1 MSELNRMLS
10 DLSSQQNSEKRLAV
24 ASIPSVWG
32 FRFARVVLALVA
44 TLVGATGIS
53 WALSSGSEKA
63 PLTPPTLIP
72 EPVFADSTPKAAP
85 SPTQKVV
92 KSEVSYVAKHSV
104 PKAVDVEQPVS
115 LAKAENT
122 VITKVPEPV
131 LMAKVE
137 PVKAARVL
145 DSIEVEQEASL
156 SVETIELTGEQLAD
170 IAYEKAQKRAQVGDT
185 QKAIAFL
192 RDAVKYNSSHIA
204 ATNQLA
210 GLLYGRS
217 QLRDAEN
224 VLRKGIS
231 ANPNSATLKL
241 TLARMYQQN
250 GSEESAL
257 NVLSSSVNLLDGEQ
271 VRFVSMRAA
280 LAQKLGKNLE
290 AKQSYQWLTEQEPMD
305 GRWWLGLGV
314 SAEKTGANAEAE
326 KAYGKAVQSGG
337 LSNQSVNFARQRL
350 VYLENLKQGATDG
363 R

>member
-10 DLSSQQNSEKRLAV
+10 DLSSQQNSEKRLSV

-53 WALSSGSEKA
+53 WAVSVGSEKTFLIT
-63 PLTPPTLIP
+63 PMLTP
-72 EPVFADSTPKAAP
+72 EPVFVEPAPKALP

-92 KSEVSYVAKHSV
+92 KSEVSYVAM
-104 PKAVDVEQPVS
+104 KATPVVAVEPTFET
-115 LAKAENT
+115 KAET
-122 VITKVPEPV
+122 IATEQVSEPV
-131 LMAKVE
+131 LMANVE
-137 PVKAARVL
+137 SVKAAPVQ
-145 DSIEVEQEASL
+145 EKVEQEASL

-170 IAYEKAQKRAQVGDT
+170 IAYDKAQKRAQVGDT
-185 QKAIAFL
+185 QKAVAFL
-192 RDAVKYNSSHIA
+192 RDAVKYNPSHIA

-241 TLARMYQQN
+241 TLARMYQQS

-257 NVLSSSVNLLDGEQ
+257 NVLSSSVHLLDGEQ

-350 VYLENLKQGATDG
+350 VYLQNLKQGATDG

>member
-10 DLSSQQNSEKRLAV
+10 DLSSPKNNEKHVNV
-24 ASIPSVWG
+24 APIPSVWG
-32 FRFARVVLALVA
+32 FRFARVVLALIA

-53 WALSSGSEKA
+53 WALSSGSERTVLPA
-63 PLTPPTLIP
+63 STLIP
-72 EPVFADSTPKAAP
+72 EPVFVEPAPKAVP

-92 KSEVSYVAKHSV
+92 KSEVSYVAMKMT
-104 PKAVDVEQPVS
+104 PKVEAVEPVS
-115 LAKAENT
+115 EAKVETRAT
-122 VITKVPEPV
+122 AQVAEPV
-131 LMAKVE
+131 LIAKAE
-137 PVKAARVL
+137 PVKAAPVQETV
-145 DSIEVEQEASL
+145 EVEQAASL

-192 RDAVKYNSSHIA
+192 RDAVKYNPSHIA

-241 TLARMYQQN
+241 TLARMYQQS

-314 SAEKTGANAEAE
+314 SAEKTGANEEAA
-326 KAYGKAVQSGG
+326 KAYGKAVKSGG

-350 VYLENLKQGATDG
+350 LYLQNLKQGATDG

>member
-10 DLSSQQNSEKRLAV
+10 DLSSQQSSEKRLAV

-53 WALSSGSEKA
+53 WALSGSEKA
-63 PLTPPTLIP
+63 ALPAPMLTP
-72 EPVFADSTPKAAP
+72 EPVFVEPAPKALP

-92 KSEVSYVAKHSV
+92 KSEISYVAM
-104 PKAVDVEQPVS
+104 KATPVVAAVEPIFET
-115 LAKAENT
+115 KAE
-122 VITKVPEPV
+122 TKATEQVSEPV
-131 LMAKVE
+131 LMANVE
-137 PVKAARVL
+137 SVKAAPVQ
-145 DSIEVEQEASL
+145 EKVEQEASL

-170 IAYEKAQKRAQVGDT
+170 IAYDKAQKRAQVGDT

-192 RDAVKYNSSHIA
+192 RDAVKYNPSHIA

-217 QLRDAEN
+217 QLREAES

-241 TLARMYQQN
+241 TLARMYQQS

-257 NVLSSSVNLLDGEQ
+257 NVLSSSVHMLDGEQ

-350 VYLENLKQGATDG
+350 VYLQNLKQGATDG

>member
-24 ASIPSVWG
+24 ASIPSVWS

-53 WALSSGSEKA
+53 WAVSVGSEKA
-63 PLTPPTLIP
+63 LLATPMLTP
-72 EPVFADSTPKAAP
+72 EPVFAEPAPKALP

-92 KSEVSYVAKHSV
+92 KSEVSYVAM
-104 PKAVDVEQPVS
+104 KATPVVAAVEPTFET
-115 LAKAENT
+115 KAE
-122 VITKVPEPV
+122 TKPTEQISEPV

-137 PVKAARVL
+137 TVKAAPVQ
-145 DSIEVEQEASL
+145 EKVEQEASL

-170 IAYEKAQKRAQVGDT
+170 IAYDKAQKRAQVGDT

-192 RDAVKYNSSHIA
+192 RDAVKYNPSHIA

-217 QLRDAEN
+217 QLREAEN

-241 TLARMYQQN
+241 TLARMYQQS

-314 SAEKTGANAEAE
+314 SAEKTGANEEAAN
-326 KAYGKAVQSGG
+326 AYGKAVQSGG

-350 VYLENLKQGATDG
+350 VYLQNLKQGATDG